1 MNSII
6 KRVKFKKNW
15 LAFSDRSGFGDLKGR
30 HGGQPLIQDFA
41 VSRLKRT
48 SDVSL
53 MVSHNS
59 EVNHLNILV
68 LVVAIVDDTLW
79 KPNEA
84 FG

>member
-1 MNSII
+1 MGAAII
-6 KRVKFKKNW
+6 LRGWDIATLF
-15 LAFSDRSGFGDLKGR
+15 LATGLDLVTQS
-30 HGGQPLIQDFA
+30 HQNYV
-41 VSRLKRT
+41 VSRFKRT
-48 SDVSL
+48 TDVPLAL